1 MTPYSSSSK
10 WLSALALGLTLATIP
25 HGANAGVG
33 SFLLEKAAEHVLESA
48 KNDNAAPPVAL
59 PAGGS
64 FEACRS
70 LFPGGVPI
78 DIRTVDQRW
87 KPRALCASNYAVIYS
102 GLTKTPLLVVER
114 LSRAQLSDALDES
127 RTDEFFHDPR
137 VPKGER
143 AELSDYVGTGLDR
156 GHMAPAADM
165 PNQTAMAQ
173 SFALTNM
180 VPQDP
185 HNNRKVWSKIE
196 SDTRKYGRRASG
208 DVFVFSGPL
217 FKGQAR
223 TIGRNKVWVPTD
235 LFKLVYDAS
244 NQRTWAHLL
253 PNTSDARVGQPVDY
267 PTFVRETNW
276 RPLGLP
282 H

>member
-1 MTPYSSSSK
+1 MIRHSSPTK
-10 WLSALALGLTLATIP
+10 WLSALALGLIQAATP
-25 HGANAGVG
+25 FWANAGVG
-33 SFLLEKAAEHVLESA
+33 SFLLEKAAGHALERA
-48 KNDNAAPPVAL
+48 KSDNAAPPVAF

-64 FEACRS
+64 FEACRH

-78 DIRTVDQRW
+78 DIKTVDQRW
-87 KPRALCASNYAVIYS
+87 KLHALCASNYAVVYS
-102 GLTKTPLLVVER
+102 GLTKTPLLVVEK

-127 RTDEFFHDPR
+127 RTDEFFHDTR
-137 VPKGER
+137 IPKDER

-165 PNQTAMAQ
+165 PNQIAIAQ

-185 HNNRKVWSKIE
+185 HNNRKVWSKVE
-196 SDTRKYGRRASG
+196 SDTRKYGRRANG

-217 FKGQAR
+217 FKGQAL

-244 NQRTWAHLL
+244 SQRTWAHLL
-253 PNTSDARVGQPVDY
+253 PNTAEARVGQPVDY
-267 PTFVRETNW
+267 ATFVRETNW
-276 RPLGLP
+276 RPLGLQ

>member
-1 MTPYSSSSK
+1 MTRHHSIFTR
-10 WLSALALGLTLATIP
+10 LSAMALGLTLATVP
-25 HGANAGVG
+25 FWANAGAV
-33 SFLLEKAAEHVLESA
+33 SFLLEKATGQMLVSA
-48 KNDNAAPPVAL
+48 KGDNSAPPVAF

-64 FEACRS
+64 FDACAG

-78 DIRTVDQRW
+78 DIRTIDQRW
-87 KPRALCASNYAVIYS
+87 KPHALCASNYAVIYS

-137 VPKGER
+137 VPKDER
-143 AELSDYVGTGLDR
+143 AELSDYVGTGFDR

-165 PNQTAMAQ
+165 PNQAAMAQ

-185 HNNRKVWSKIE
+185 HNNRKVWSKVE
-196 SDTRKYGRRASG
+196 SDTRKYARRASG
-208 DVFVFSGPL
+208 DVFVFTGPL

-244 NQRTWAHLL
+244 NQRSWAHLL
-253 PNTSDARVGQPVDY
+253 PNTAEARVGQPVDY
-267 PTFVRETNW
+267 ATFVRETNW
-276 RPLGLP
+276 RPLGLSR
-282 H
+282 